1 MGGGR
6 WFHER
11 GRFSKA
17 ARKLRDSAGQYNT
30 RVAILP
36 GSGSSGRNGSIMA
49 PMSALTELRG
59 RVEAFLAA
67 NRDAEVTED
76 GELLF
81 DLRETDYSVDVSKG
95 RVLLHLWSPQ
105 RNWVRR
111 VTAAEETNGR
121 IVLAV
126 ERFGASR
133 PGRLV
138 IAQPG
143 ADFGGSRERRATRRG
158 YARALRRLLER
169 QFPGAE
175 IEGLTSRAD
184 AKRSLSGLYT
194 RARLREGRRW
204 WAVIGVGGEESA
216 ETADG
221 VLTAGLIWLHS
232 VQERF
237 PERVWAGLR
246 IVAPP
251 GRAAGV
257 GQSLTFLDRDN
268 FAVELFAVEVDSGGR
283 ELHLVTGE
291 DSGNVRTRVVPL
303 DRSVWRLKSGGRFGE
318 QILALDRQAIDAWP
332 RAGGDEVS
340 FRFRGL
346 EFAWHGKDEFYFGL
360 GGDLDI
366 EQEEAERVLTSDNFG
381 ELEALVGD
389 LQRRRTAGGNA
400 ADIYYRWRA
409 EAWLEHLTSRQP
421 DRIDPRL
428 RPDCLYRQVLT
439 AGGAARGFADL
450 LGVTREGRLAV
461 IELKAAADINLPMQ
475 GLDYWM
481 RVAWHH
487 DRGELAGAGYFAGI
501 ELSDESPE
509 LILVSPALQFHP
521 AVQTMTARFSPRV
534 PVTLVGLS
542 ESWREEL
549 KVVWRRPGRE

>member
-1 MGGGR
+1 
-6 WFHER
+6 
-11 GRFSKA
+11 
-17 ARKLRDSAGQYNT
+17 
-30 RVAILP
+30 
-36 GSGSSGRNGSIMA
+36 MA

-111 VTAAEETNGR
+111 VTAATEEASGHHVR
-121 IVLAV
+121 IVLEV
-126 ERFGASR
+126 ERFGAPR

-143 ADFGGSRERRATRRG
+143 AGFGGSRERRATRRG

-175 IEGLTSRAD
+175 IEGLTSRTD

-204 WAVIGVGGEESA
+204 WAVIGVGGDESA
-216 ETADG
+216 ETVDG

-246 IVAPP
+246 IVAPQ

-257 GQSLTFLDRDN
+257 GQRLPFLDRDN
-268 FAVELFAVEVDSGGR
+268 FAVELFAVEVDGGSRGGR
-283 ELHLVTGE
+283 ELRSVTGE
-291 DSGNVRTRVVPL
+291 DSGNVQTRVVPL
-303 DRSVWRLKSGGRFGE
+303 DRSAWLLKSGGRFGE
-318 QILALDRQAIDAWP
+318 RILALDPDAIDAWP
-332 RAGGDEVS
+332 RAGCDEIS

-346 EFAWHGKDEFYFGL
+346 EFARLDKDEFYFGI
-360 GGDLDI
+360 GGDLEI
-366 EQEEAERVLTSDNFG
+366 EEESRALTSDNFG
-381 ELEALVGD
+381 DLEALVGE
-389 LQRRRTAGGNA
+389 LRQRRTAGGNA
-400 ADIYYRWRA
+400 ADIHYRWRA

-421 DRIDPRL
+421 ERIDPRL

-439 AGGAARGFADL
+439 AGGAAHGFADL

-461 IELKAAADINLPMQ
+461 IELKAAADINLPVQ

-487 DRGELAGAGYFAGI
+487 GRGELAGAGYFPGV
-501 ELSDESPE
+501 ELSDEPPE

-521 AVQTMTARFSPRV
+521 AVQTVTARFSPRV

-542 ESWREEL
+542 ESWREDL